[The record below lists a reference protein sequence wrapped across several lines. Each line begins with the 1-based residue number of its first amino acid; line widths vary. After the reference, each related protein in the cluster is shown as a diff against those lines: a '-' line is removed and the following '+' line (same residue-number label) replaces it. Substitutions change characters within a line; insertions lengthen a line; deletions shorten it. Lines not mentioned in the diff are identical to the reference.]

1 MTEWNTEI
9 GTHSPLLKSKCGE
22 NRYVGV
28 KNFMEFYITAGCEVT
43 ITPRK
48 AVIAN
53 VRMEWTLTEFYS
65 DGGTSKFAD
74 RIASVL
80 GIHASRIKVVAV
92 YEGSV
97 VVDYQ
102 VTSDDTETEATQI
115 AQVT

>member
-1 MTEWNTEI
+1 MTPWNTDI
-9 GTHSPLLKSKCGE
+9 GRHAPLLKTKCGE

-43 ITPRK
+43 ISPRK
-48 AVIAN
+48 AVVAN
-53 VRMEWTLTEFYS
+53 VRMEWTLTEFYD

-74 RIASVL
+74 RIASAL

-97 VVDYQ
+97 VVDYNIL
-102 VTSDDTETEATQI
+102 SEDTVDTVTQI
-115 AQVT
+115 